1 VSDHYATLGV
11 ARDATPEDI
20 KRAYRKLART
30 LHPDVN
36 PSADAG
42 ERFKEVS
49 HAYEVLSNPDRRAS
63 YDAGGN
69 DGGPTGF
76 GAGFAFTDLFETFFG
91 GGGGAGS
98 RGPVPR
104 ARRGQD
110 ALVRLDVDLDE
121 AVFGGTREIRV
132 DSAEVCSRCA
142 GTCCEPGTTLE
153 TCDVCGGRGQV
164 QRVARSFLGQVM
176 TTSACPRC
184 GGFGTVIPSPCHE
197 CSGEG
202 RVRTR
207 RTLTIKVPAGV
218 ETGTRI
224 QLAGQGEVGPG
235 GGPPGDLYV
244 EIYQRPH
251 PTMRREGDDLHAVV
265 EVPMTAAAL
274 GAAVPVDTL
283 DGPRTIDVR
292 AGTQPGEVAVLSGLG
307 AHRLRGSGRGDL
319 HVHLDVRTPTKLDEE
334 QHELLAQ
341 LARLRGEDRPAGR
354 MAAVGGGGF
363 LGRLRERLAG
373 G

>member
-11 ARDATPEDI
+11 GRDASTEEI

-36 PSADAG
+36 PASDAA

-49 HAYEVLSNPDRRAS
+49 RAYEVLSSPERRAA
-63 YDAGGN
+63 YDVNGTDNGSA
-69 DGGPTGF
+69 TGF

-91 GGGGAGS
+91 GSGAA

-110 ALVRLDVDLDE
+110 ALIRLDVDLEE
-121 AVFGGTREIRV
+121 AVFGATREVRV
-132 DSAEVCSRCA
+132 DSAETCSRCD
-142 GTCCEPGTTLE
+142 GSCCEPGTSIE

-184 GGFGTVIPSPCHE
+184 GGYGTVVPSPCHE

-207 RTLTIKVPAGV
+207 RTLTVKVPPGV

-235 GGPPGDLYV
+235 GGPPGDLYL

-251 PTMRREGDDLHAVV
+251 PTLRREGDDLHAVV

-274 GAAVPVDTL
+274 GAAIPVDTL
-283 DGPRTIDVR
+283 DGPRSIEVKP
-292 AGTQPGEVAVLSGLG
+292 GTQPGEVVTLTGLG
-307 AHRLRGSGRGDL
+307 TAHLRGSGRGDL
-319 HVHLDVRTPTKLDEE
+319 HVHLDIRIPTRLDED
-334 QHELLAQ
+334 QQRLLSE

-354 MAAVGGGGF
+354 LSAAAGGL
-363 LGRLRERLAG
+363 LGRLRERLSG